1 MEFGT
6 TVGKPSKSVGTAPS
20 STTCCLNTGRALDWR
35 QKRRFSSLFVGKSLD
50 MVWLAQQG
58 HRIVGLELVDKA
70 VQSFFE
76 EAGMTPEKEMMGGH
90 QRYVCPPFTLIQ
102 GDVFALEENTVQADA
117 WYDRAAMIALP
128 ADMRDA
134 YVEQLRRQTRAG
146 AVGLL
151 ITYAYPQHEMEGP
164 PFALHDEDVKRFFSD
179 GFEVEH
185 LEGMELE
192 DERERGLS
200 SITRACS
207 KSHGF
212 DAKATRFS
220 VPYQVVEV
228 EVQLVLFLH
237 FLRAVHGVALKVRHV
252 FCTRILCGSARRPE
266 GVP

>member
-1 MEFGT
+1 MEFWHNRWETEQIGWHRSEFNDMLL
-6 TVGKPSKSVGTAPS
+6 KHWA
-20 STTCCLNTGRALDWR
+20 
-35 QKRRFSSLFVGKSLD
+35 SLRLEAETEVLVPLCGKSLD

-200 SITRACS
+200 SITL
-207 KSHGF
+207 
-212 DAKATRFS
+212 S
-220 VPYQVVEV
+220 V
-228 EVQLVLFLH
+228 F
-237 FLRAVHGVALKVRHV
+237 KI
-252 FCTRILCGSARRPE
+252 TRI
-266 GVP
+266 